1 MNKYLW
7 TLVAGVVLALAP
19 DAHAQFSMNWYTI
32 DGGGGTSSGGS
43 FTIRGTIGQHDAG
56 IMSGASLQ
64 LAGGFWGGATAPG
77 CPADLDDGS
86 GTGTPDGGVT
96 IDDLV
101 YFITAFNLGDIE
113 ADLDD
118 DGLDPGNPDGGVTID
133 DLIFF
138 LAHFAGGC

>member
-1 MNKYLW
+1 MKL
-7 TLVAGVVLALAP
+7 TPVLVLALSPAALAQPFAIDWHTLEGGGRAQGGAFTLHGVIGQP
-19 DAHAQFSMNWYTI
+19 DAGPTLT
-32 DGGGGTSSGGS
+32 GGAFALT
-43 FTIRGTIGQHDAG
+43 
-56 IMSGASLQ
+56 
-64 LAGGFWGGATAPG
+64 GGFLTSAAAPA

-101 YFITAFNLGDIE
+101 FFITAFSAGSIN
-113 ADLDD
+113 ADLDN
-118 DGLDPGNPDGGVTID
+118 DGVDPASPDGGVTID